1 MTHTSERTRATDG
14 ASSADY
20 RVRAVRDARVIEAA
34 LSSDRALA
42 AYALGHL
49 EPGLIET
56 ADFFLADGPAGSGT
70 VMHAHGI
77 GQTTVV
83 FGAPE
88 AIDAIMS
95 IHPGARRSYLSTATP
110 EQIRFLR
117 HRFRVTDELPM
128 RRMSTNR
135 AAFQPVAGEVRRL
148 SGRDVSRLNALY
160 ASEGGPSFY
169 RAETID
175 RAVYFGVFDGQ
186 RLAAVA
192 GSHVVAPNT
201 SIAVVG
207 NVFTAAEY
215 RGCGLATRTTSA
227 VTEALLTRG
236 CADVILTVDPT
247 NTPAV
252 RAYQRL
258 GYVFGSAVVEA
269 RLQRTDLLG
278 IGPALRRRAARR
290 RGRYLEPPGQEIVLG
305 HSVARGLPTQG
316 ISDDDQHLS

>member
-1 MTHTSERTRATDG
+1 VTDTLERQQQTGDATPL
-14 ASSADY
+14 DY
-20 RVRAVRDARVIEAA
+20 SVREERSTRVIEGA
-34 LSSDRALA
+34 LSEDRALA

-49 EPGLIET
+49 EPGLHHT
-56 ADFFLADGPAGSGT
+56 AEFYVAEGPAGRGV
-70 VMHAHGI
+70 VMHAHGM

-83 FGAPE
+83 IGATE

-110 EQIRFLR
+110 EQLQRLSR
-117 HRFRVTDELPM
+117 RFRITDELPM
-128 RRMSTNR
+128 RRMATTR
-135 AAFQPVAGEVRRL
+135 ASFEPVEGEVRRL
-148 SGRDVSRLNALY
+148 SGHDVGRMNALY
-160 ASEGGPSFY
+160 ASDGAPSLY
-169 RAETID
+169 QAETVNQ
-175 RAVYFGVFDGQ
+175 AVYFGVFDGQ

-192 GSHVVAPNT
+192 GSHVVAPNA

-207 NVFTAAEY
+207 NVFTAADY

-236 CADVILTVDPT
+236 CADVILTVDPM

-252 RAYQRL
+252 RAYERL
-258 GYVFGSAVVEA
+258 GYVFGSEVVEA

-290 RGRYLEPPGQEIVLG
+290 RGRYLQPPRQEIVPWPG
-305 HSVARGLPTQG
+305 GRA
-316 ISDDDQHLS
+316 

>member
-1 MTHTSERTRATDG
+1 MTHTAERTQTG
-14 ASSADY
+14 GSSSSADY
-20 RVRAVRDARVIEAA
+20 HVRAVRDARVLEAA
-34 LSSDRALA
+34 LSSDRGLA

-70 VMHAHGI
+70 VMHAHGM

-117 HRFRVTDELPM
+117 RRFRVTDELPM

-135 AAFQPVAGEVRRL
+135 AAFQPIDGEVRRL

-192 GSHVVAPNT
+192 GSHVVAPNA

-236 CADVILTVDPT
+236 CADVILTVDPK

-258 GYVFGSAVVEA
+258 GYVFGSVVVEA

-305 HSVARGLPTQG
+305 HSVARGTPTQG
-316 ISDDDQHLS
+316 TTDDDQHLS

>member
-1 MTHTSERTRATDG
+1 MTHTAERRQTEGNAAPD
-14 ASSADY
+14 DY
-20 RVRAVRDARVIEAA
+20 VVRQIHDPRVIEAA
-34 LSSDRALA
+34 LSEDRALA

-49 EPGLIET
+49 EPDLIDT
-56 ADFFLADGPAGSGT
+56 ADFFLAEGPAGTGL
-70 VMHAHGI
+70 VMHAYGM
-77 GQTTVV
+77 GQTTTVT
-83 FGAPE
+83 GAPE
-88 AIDAIMS
+88 AIDAILS

-110 EQIRFLR
+110 DQIRHLR
-117 HRFRVTDELPM
+117 RRYRVFDELPM
-128 RRMSTNR
+128 RRMMTTR
-135 AAFQPVAGEVRRL
+135 AAFQPVEGEVRRL
-148 SGRDVSRLNALY
+148 SGRDVGRLNALY

-192 GSHVVAPNT
+192 GSHVVAPNA

-236 CADVILTVDPT
+236 CADVVLTVDPK
-247 NTPAV
+247 NAPAV

-258 GYVFGSAVVEA
+258 GYVFGSVVVEA
-269 RLQRTDLLG
+269 RIQRTDFLG

-290 RGRYLEPPGQEIVLG
+290 RGRYLEPPGQEIVPG
-305 HSVARGLPTQG
+305 HSSHR
-316 ISDDDQHLS
+316 

>member
-1 MTHTSERTRATDG
+1 MTHTVQHTRAGDQ
-14 ASSADY
+14 SSPGEY
-20 RVRAVRDARVIEAA
+20 RVQAVRDPRVLEAA
-34 LSSDRALA
+34 LSEDRGLA

-49 EPGLIET
+49 EPGLIGT
-56 ADFFLADGPAGSGT
+56 ADFYLANGPSGQGV
-70 VMHAHGI
+70 VMHAHGM
-77 GQTTVV
+77 GQTSVV
-83 FGAPE
+83 IGASE
-88 AIDAIMS
+88 AIDAILS

-110 EQIRFLR
+110 EQIEVLKR
-117 HRFRVTDELPM
+117 RFRVSDELPM
-128 RRMSTNR
+128 RRMSTGR
-135 AAFQPVAGEVRRL
+135 ATFRPVTGEVRRL

-192 GSHVVAPNT
+192 GSHIVAPNT

-227 VTEALLTRG
+227 VTEALLAQG
-236 CADVILTVDPT
+236 CGDVILTVDPD
-247 NTPAV
+247 NAPAV

-258 GYVFGSAVVEA
+258 GYAFGSDVVEA
-269 RLQRTDLLG
+269 RLQRTDFLG

-290 RGRYLEPPGQEIVLG
+290 RGEGLNPPGQEIVPAHHIHG
-305 HSVARGLPTQG
+305 THPQG
-316 ISDDDQHLS
+316 SQR